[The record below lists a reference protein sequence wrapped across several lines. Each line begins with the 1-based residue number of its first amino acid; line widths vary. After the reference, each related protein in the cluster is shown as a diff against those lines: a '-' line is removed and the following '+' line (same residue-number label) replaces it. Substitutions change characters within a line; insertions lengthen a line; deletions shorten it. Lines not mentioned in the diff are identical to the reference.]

1 MNINDKLQH
10 FREVSMDN
18 ASMKKE
24 ALLKDFKQGVD
35 FQCETHKKEADCKF
49 ELNKKSNIERI
60 KREARR
66 DFSLEQ
72 QAIRRELTYKINDL
86 TSQLFNEVDELLA
99 EYFKSEEYEK
109 SLEQDILNAISLA
122 DGEDLII
129 YIDPADKDKKESL
142 EKNTNF
148 KISISDYSFGRG
160 MRAVISSKN
169 ILVDNSFDYKKNAIK
184 ENYVLNPYI

>member
-1 MNINDKLQH
+1 
-10 FREVSMDN
+10 
-18 ASMKKE
+18 MKKKY
-24 ALLKDFKQGVD
+24 LLKDVKKGVD
-35 FQCETHKKEADCKF
+35 FQCETNKKEADCKF
-49 ELNKKSNIERI
+49 ELNKKSNIGHR

-72 QAIRRELTYKINDL
+72 QAIRRELTFKINDL

-148 KISISDYSFGRG
+148 KISISDYSIG
-160 MRAVISSKN
+160 
-169 ILVDNSFDYKKNAIK
+169 
-184 ENYVLNPYI
+184 

>member
-1 MNINDKLQH
+1 M
-10 FREVSMDN
+10 
-18 ASMKKE
+18 
-24 ALLKDFKQGVD
+24 
-35 FQCETHKKEADCKF
+35 
-49 ELNKKSNIERI
+49 
-60 KREARR
+60 
-66 DFSLEQ
+66 
-72 QAIRRELTYKINDL
+72 
-86 TSQLFNEVDELLA
+86 A